1 MYEMV
6 TDCVVPAQWEVYL
19 ANKQTL
25 LQAAANNPEIR
36 SAPVLKSLLLCCIL
50 YVLCNFF
57 S

>member
-36 SAPVLKSLLLCCIL
+36 SASVLKSLKLSCIL
-50 YVLCNFF
+50 
-57 S
+57 

>member
-1 MYEMV
+1 MV

-36 SAPVLKSLLLCCIL
+36 SAVNTSPQVPTALLHFVCPL
-50 YVLCNFF
+50 
-57 S
+57 